1 MDRTD
6 GALLER
12 VRDALEA
19 GSSLE
24 TVEHRVID
32 STPLDEER
40 RSALWLYAWNY
51 ETRRRKPGFARRP
64 PHRRQ
69 RPR

>member
-1 MDRTD
+1 MDRND

-12 VRDALEA
+12 VRDELEA

-32 STPLDEER
+32 PTPLDEER

-51 ETRRRKPGFARRP
+51 DTRRRKPGFARRSSP
-64 PHRRQ
+64 RR
-69 RPR
+69 

>member
-1 MDRTD
+1 MHQNDA
-6 GALLER
+6 ALLER
-12 VRDALEA
+12 VRDELEA

-51 ETRRRKPGFARRP
+51 ETRRRKPGFARRSSP
-64 PHRRQ
+64 RR
-69 RPR
+69 